1 MNKTKHAFTF
11 VELLVVV
18 SLFSILSLTVY
29 ATFASG
35 MRMWSRIQDTSL
47 IQRKVSLGLEKFSLE
62 LRQALDFSKIGF
74 TGKSNEISF
83 PFLAD
88 SVIQDGPSNGVVTV
102 KEILRITY
110 FLEQKTLFRKLDT
123 FKDILEEKEQAKIK
137 TLLSDIEDLKFSF
150 AYREEGKDQ
159 YSWKDTWDKEE
170 GIPVIVKMELKIKDA
185 QITEAITI
193 PAS

>member
-88 SVIQDGPSNGVVTV
+88 